1 MGTITKLTEDET
13 MTKNFATLN
22 ETELNLICG
31 GQASPSASSRE
42 GGSSSGDVQVNS
54 GATGIGDPASI
65 F

>member
-1 MGTITKLTEDET
+1 MGTLNKLTEDET

-31 GQASPSASSRE
+31 GRTSPSITARDGGSTEGNIELNSQAS
-42 GGSSSGDVQVNS
+42 
-54 GATGIGDPASI
+54 GIGDPESI